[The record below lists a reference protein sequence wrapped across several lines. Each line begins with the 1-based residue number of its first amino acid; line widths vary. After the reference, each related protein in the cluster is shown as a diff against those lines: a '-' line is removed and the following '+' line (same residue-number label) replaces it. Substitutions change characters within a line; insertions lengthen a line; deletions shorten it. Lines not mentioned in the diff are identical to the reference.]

1 MPRIM
6 REPRYFSIAAG
17 VVGAVAFS
25 NEARNC
31 RPWVRSLAQLPLACT
46 NSPAEISAAWPTI
59 VTGSRWPRASTLST
73 QKPLSGL

>member
-17 VVGAVAFS
+17 VVGAVAFR

-31 RPWVRSLAQLPLACT
+31 SPCVRSLAQPPLACT
-46 NSPAEISAAWPTI
+46 NSPAEISGAWPTI
-59 VTGSRWPRASTLST
+59 VTGSRRPRASTFKT
-73 QKPLSGL
+73 QKPVSGL